1 MNINELFNV
10 FEKSIKEFFPQLV
23 YDTTAVR
30 DKFIKRFSKYNGTEK
45 KEIEFLPN
53 IFDDDV
59 RLLNTIDKFMKYLSN
74 KYDNNTGFDG
84 ITYIKPYRIKDINR
98 LKVLMSAPVEKTI
111 ANPILGCAIIYA
123 DEFYDTAERT
133 LTAIK
138 SFLPKVNINDTIR
151 KRKNS
156 SSGSFFGIST
166 HDFYMRLFN
175 IFKLNV
181 INGKWDYIFKQCNST
196 NEIFTQPLTRRMD
209 KAPKTYFDMTTS
221 GKIKQI
227 TRELDDSYNNIS
239 RFDLYASRHRFVN
252 NVSEVERMF
261 HLFYN
266 LVSDTIKYNFSC
278 SMVYDRDYIDSIISQ
293 CCNKLDYY
301 DLNAY
306 IPIGTD
312 GSAFDKHVPE
322 KLMHMLEAFYS
333 SYYSEIPFL
342 SSFRKRKRLIFPGDK
357 RDEILNYNNIIRSL
371 QDFCEAHNINDVSN
385 NIIELLDN
393 YGSVINLDSGKSSVS
408 FDGKLVRIITDIRII
423 EILLD
428 RTLDNDEIIKFLKN
442 KFTISIAFISKKII
456 QDYNAYANSLQNTDV
471 EVGSIDYLIKTSKQI
486 TIDECEEFIYRFNNS
501 SDDHLSFGNRWFA
514 LLYLFII
521 KQNSDKQKD
530 LNTFESITSLTK
542 LDFLPVDLDGE
553 YLSMVFVRDT
563 DNKIVFT
570 HNSMRRFCSMLKPE
584 HGVKLIDGYKDFV
597 LGLESRVELFSECV
611 DGEENFKI
619 LDNLFIEEFNNTYKG
634 LVEDLSKECEFSKS
648 ELPEHIK
655 ATLTEKEKLLLSNL
669 DYIYYKIDP
678 DEVRPELLDYLF
690 FNIDINDLYEILTA
704 LNVDY
709 VKYDDFELLNIM
721 KEDKQ
726 L

>member
-1 MNINELFNV
+1 MNINELFDV

-23 YDTTAVR
+23 YDTTAVK
-30 DKFIKRFSKYNGTEK
+30 DKFIKRFNKYNGTDK
-45 KEIEFLPN
+45 KVIEFLPN
-53 IFDDDV
+53 ILDDDI
-59 RLLNTIDKFMKYLSN
+59 RLLNTIDKFMTYLTK
-74 KYDNNTGFDG
+74 KYDGKTGFDG
-84 ITYIKPYRIKDINR
+84 ITYVKPYRTKDIDR

-111 ANPILGCAIIYA
+111 ANPILGCAIVYS
-123 DEFYDTAERT
+123 DEFYNTANRT
-133 LTAIK
+133 LAAIK
-138 SFLPKVNINDTIR
+138 EFLPKVNINDTIR

-166 HDFYMRLFN
+166 HDFFMRLFN

-181 INGKWDYIFKQCNST
+181 VNGKWDYIYKQCNSN

-221 GKIKQI
+221 GKIKKI
-227 TRELDDSYNNIS
+227 TRELDNNYNNIS
-239 RFDLYASRHRFVN
+239 RFGLFASRHRFVN

-278 SMVYDRDYIDSIISQ
+278 SMIYDRDYIDAIVEQ
-293 CCNKLDYY
+293 CCNKIDYY

-322 KLMHMLEAFYS
+322 KLMHMLESFYS
-333 SYYSEIPFL
+333 SYYSDIPFL

-357 RDEILNYNNIIRSL
+357 ENEILNYNNIIRSL
-371 QDFCEAHNINDVSN
+371 QDYCEMNGINDVN
-385 NIIELLDN
+385 ENINQLLDI

-408 FDGKLVRIITDIRII
+408 FDGKLSRIITDIRII

-428 RTLDNDEIIKFLKN
+428 KSLSNDEIIKFLKN
-442 KFTISIAFISKKII
+442 KFIISIDMVDRKII
-456 QDYNAYANSLQNTDV
+456 QDYNNYWKSLQNLDV
-471 EVGSIDYLIKTSKQI
+471 EAGSIDYLIKTSNDIVFSK
-486 TIDECEEFIYRFNNS
+486 CNEFIYRFNNS

-521 KQNSDKQKD
+521 KQNSDKQRD
-530 LNTFESITSLTK
+530 LNTFDSITSLTE
-542 LDFLPVDLDGE
+542 LNFLPVDLDGE
-553 YLSMVFVRDT
+553 YLSMIFVRD
-563 DNKIVFT
+563 DSGKISFT

-584 HGVKLIDGYKDFV
+584 HGVKLPDGYKDFV
-597 LGLESRVELFSECV
+597 LGLDSRIELFNECV
-611 DGEENFKI
+611 DGIENFKI
-619 LDNLFIEEFNNTYKG
+619 LDNLFLEEFNNTYQG
-634 LVEDLSKECEFSKS
+634 LVTDLSKDCEFSKS

-704 LNVDY
+704 LNVEY
-709 VKYDDFELLNIM
+709 VKYEDSELLNLM

>member
-1 MNINELFNV
+1 MNINELFNI

-23 YDTTAVR
+23 YDTTAVK

-53 IFDDDV
+53 IFDNDI
-59 RLLNTIDKFMKYLSN
+59 RLLNTIDKFSKYISN
-74 KYDNNTGFDG
+74 KYDGNTGFDG
-84 ITYIKPYRIKDINR
+84 ITYIKPYRKKDIDR

-111 ANPILGCAIIYA
+111 ANPILGCAIVYT
-123 DEFYDTAERT
+123 DEFYDTANRT
-133 LTAIK
+133 LKAIK
-138 SFLPKVNINDTIR
+138 EFLPKVNINDTIR

-156 SSGSFFGIST
+156 SSGSFFGINT

-181 INGKWDYIFKQCNST
+181 INGKWDYILKQCNSN

-221 GKIKQI
+221 GKIKEI
-227 TRELDDSYNNIS
+227 TRELDDSYRDIS
-239 RFDLYASRHRFVN
+239 RFGLYASRHRFVN

-278 SMVYDRDYIDSIISQ
+278 SMVYDRDYIDAIINKF
-293 CCNKLDYY
+293 CNKLDYY

-322 KLMHMLEAFYS
+322 KLMHMLESFYS
-333 SYYSEIPFL
+333 SYYSDTSFL
-342 SSFRKRKRLIFPGDK
+342 SSFRRRKRLIFPGDK
-357 RDEILNYNNIIRSL
+357 ENEIINYNNIIISL
-371 QDFCEAHNINDVSN
+371 QNFCENKNITDVSN
-385 NIIELLDN
+385 NINNLLGD

-408 FDGKLVRIITDIRII
+408 FDGKLARIITDIRII

-428 RTLDNDEIIKFLKN
+428 KQLNNDEIISFLKN
-442 KFTISIAFISKKII
+442 KFVISPKMVNKKII
-456 QDYNAYANSLQNTDV
+456 SDYNIYKNELQNNNV
-471 EVGSIDYLIKTSKQI
+471 EIDSIDGLIKSSAEIK
-486 TIDECEEFIYRFNNS
+486 IDYCKEFVYRFNNS

-521 KQNSDKQKD
+521 KQNSDKQKN

-553 YLSMVFVRDT
+553 YLSMVFIRNDE
-563 DNKIVFT
+563 NKIAFT

-584 HGVKLIDGYKDFV
+584 HGVKLFDGYKDFV
-597 LGLESRVELFSECV
+597 LGLASRIELFDECV
-611 DGEENFKI
+611 DGRENFKV
-619 LDNLFIEEFNNTYKG
+619 LDNLFIEEFNNTYLG
-634 LVEDLSKECEFSKS
+634 LVNELSKDCEFSKS

-655 ATLTEKEKLLLSNL
+655 ANLTEKEKLLLSNL

-678 DEVRPELLDYLF
+678 DDIRPELLDYLF

-704 LNVDY
+704 LNVEY
-709 VKYDDFELLNIM
+709 VKYDDIELLNLM
-721 KEDKQ
+721 KEDK
-726 L
+726 LL